1 MLYRDLTS
9 ELERRRAAHLYRR
22 RRQIESAPGPHLTL
36 DGRPAI
42 AFCTN
47 DYLGLA
53 RHPEVI
59 AACQRGAEAYGVG
72 SGSAHLVAGH
82 GPAHQ
87 ALEEE
92 LADFLGRERALLF
105 STGYM
110 ANLGLIQAL
119 AGPGEPVFED
129 RLNHAS
135 LIDGALL
142 ARARLRRYPHG
153 DMAALRCQLAAS
165 SPPESES
172 GSGSWSG
179 FGRESGREAEFG
191 FGCES
196 GREAEFG
203 FGCESGSESG
213 PGSGFGCDSEFRSDA
228 RSIPASSSG
237 PDVVPATTTGRPVA
251 LIATDGVFSMDG
263 DLAPLPDL
271 AAIAQAAGVPLLV
284 DDAHGLG
291 VLGREGRGTLDHFGL
306 DAEAVPIL
314 MGTLGKALGTFG
326 AFVAGGE
333 DLIETLIQSARS
345 YIYTTAPPPALAA
358 ATRASLALARREE
371 WRRERLRE
379 LIQAFRRGA
388 AQLDLPLMPST
399 TPIQPLL
406 AGTAERALAW
416 SQALEAR
423 GILVTAIRPP
433 TVPAGAARLR
443 VTLCALH
450 TDQDLECLLAAL
462 AELPKGARDPGVE
475 A

>member
-1 MLYRDLTS
+1 MIYRDLSS

-22 RRQIESAPGPHLTL
+22 RRQIEAAPGPHLTL

-59 AACQRGAEAYGVG
+59 AACQRGAAAYGVG

-110 ANLGLIQAL
+110 ANLGILQAL
-119 AGPGEPVFED
+119 AGPGDPVFED

-153 DMAALRCQLAAS
+153 DMAALRRQLAAWS
-165 SPPESES
+165 HPESGCESES
-172 GSGSWSG
+172 
-179 FGRESGREAEFG
+179 
-191 FGCES
+191 
-196 GREAEFG
+196 
-203 FGCESGSESG
+203 
-213 PGSGFGCDSEFRSDA
+213 RSDA
-228 RSIPASSSG
+228 RSGSASGSG
-237 PDVVPATTTGRPVA
+237 PHAAPAASGHPVA

-263 DLAPLPDL
+263 DLAPLPEL
-271 AAIAQAAGVPLLV
+271 AAIARAAGVPLLV

-291 VLGREGRGTLDHFGL
+291 VLGREGRGSLDHYGL
-306 DAEAVPIL
+306 DAAAVPIL

-326 AFVAGGE
+326 AFVAGSE
-333 DLIETLIQSARS
+333 DLIETLIQTARP

-371 WRRERLRE
+371 WRRVRLRE
-379 LIQAFRRGA
+379 LIQHFRQGA
-388 AQLDLPLMPST
+388 AQLGLPLMPST
-399 TPIQPLL
+399 TPIQPIL
-406 AGTAERALAW
+406 AGSAERALAW

-433 TVPAGAARLR
+433 TVPEGSARLR

-450 TDQDLECLLAAL
+450 GDQDLESLLAAL
-462 AELPKGARDPGVE
+462 AELPRGEQGPE
-475 A
+475 APA